1 MSVKNFFTEIP
12 HQIEKEII
20 ETLVKSNIVRIERII
35 SDNHSSPKDF
45 WYDQKENE
53 FVIVLKGEGIIEFEN
68 GEKVVLK
75 EGDYL
80 IIPSHKKHRVDRTSE
95 KEKTIWLA
103 IFYK

>member
-45 WYDQKENE
+45 WYEQKENE

>member
-20 ETLVKSNIVRIERII
+20 ETLVKSNNVRIERII

-45 WYDQKENE
+45 RYDQKKNE

-68 GEKVVLK
+68 GKKVVLK

-80 IIPSHKKHRVDRTSE
+80 IIPSHKKHRVDKTSE
-95 KEKTIWLA
+95 KEKTIWLT